1 MLIPIPVV
9 LFSMGLLIALVS
21 VPLILRKIPMNHAYG
36 IRLRKAFVS
45 QRNWYELNVYG
56 GRLLLA
62 FGLGLMAFAVLT
74 RHFAPPPTSPWAP
87 VFLVL
92 PLLAI
97 LPILALIGA
106 HGRRLPDR

>member
-9 LFSMGLLIALVS
+9 LFGIGFLIALVS
-21 VPLILRKIPMNHAYG
+21 VPLILRKIPMNHFYG

-45 QRNWYELNVYG
+45 QRNWYDLNAYG
-56 GRLLLA
+56 GRLFFI
-62 FGLGLMAFAVLT
+62 FGLGLMAFAVLA
-74 RHFAPPPTSPWAP
+74 RDLAPPPTSPWAP

-97 LPILALIGA
+97 LPIRVLIGGS
-106 HGRRLPDR
+106 GRHLPDQ